1 MTVTDAHAHSKVHA
15 FGSKPNTEML
25 AGFKNTLTERGFVRV
40 NEFLELRGHPGVFA
54 VGDIIDWPEQKQAA
68 KAMGHASVAA
78 ANVVSFVQDRPLK
91 KAYKG
96 SPEMILIPLGKVRL
110 RLRCRRWMSN

>member
-1 MTVTDAHAHSKVHA
+1 M
-15 FGSKPNTEML
+15 
-25 AGFKNTLTERGFVRV
+25 
-40 NEFLELRGHPGVFA
+40 FA
-54 VGDIIDWPEQKQAA
+54 VGDIIDLPEQKQAM